1 MLACEEFT
9 KLVDCGSDSRQIDLD
24 VAALLG
30 DLGRDPDIAAA
41 MAVIVEKRLAKEH
54 AVLPGRDHRAGLL
67 LGRIED
73 RLDGGFDDR
82 RAELAEQ
89 F

>member
-1 MLACEEFT
+1 MLACEELT
-9 KLVDCGSDSRQIDLD
+9 KLVDCGSESDEIDLD
-24 VAALLG
+24 VAALFG
-30 DLGRDPDIAAA
+30 DFCGDPDVAAA
-41 MAVIVEKRLAKEH
+41 MAVIVEKGLAKEH

-67 LGRIED
+67 LRRIED
-73 RLDGGFDDR
+73 RLDGGFDNR